1 MASRFF
7 FEVGI
12 FSLFVFSIFKAAMH
26 GIFGKFTPAIGPH
39 SSDVAIADVGVVMD
53 ANVVDV
59 VVDVVVGVSF
69 VIHKTN
75 AVPS

>member
-1 MASRFF
+1 
-7 FEVGI
+7 
-12 FSLFVFSIFKAAMH
+12 MH
-26 GIFGKFTPAIGPH
+26 GIFGRFAPAIGPH
-39 SSDVAIADVGVVMD
+39 SSDIAIDEVLVVTDADV
-53 ANVVDV
+53 VDVV

>member
-1 MASRFF
+1 
-7 FEVGI
+7 
-12 FSLFVFSIFKAAMH
+12 MH
-26 GIFGKFTPAIGPH
+26 GIFGKFVPAIGPH
-39 SSDVAIADVGVVMD
+39 SSDIAIDEVVVVTNADV
-53 ANVVDV
+53 VDVV

>member
-1 MASRFF
+1 M
-7 FEVGI
+7 
-12 FSLFVFSIFKAAMH
+12 FSLLKFPVFRAEMH
-26 GIFGKFTPAIGPH
+26 GIFGKFAPAIGPH
-39 SSDVAIADVGVVMD
+39 SSDIAIDEVVVVTNADV
-53 ANVVDV
+53 VDVV

>member
-1 MASRFF
+1 
-7 FEVGI
+7 
-12 FSLFVFSIFKAAMH
+12 MH
-26 GIFGKFTPAIGPH
+26 GIFGRFAPAIGPH

-59 VVDVVVGVSF
+59 VVVDVVVGVSF

>member
-1 MASRFF
+1 
-7 FEVGI
+7 
-12 FSLFVFSIFKAAMH
+12 MH
-26 GIFGKFTPAIGPH
+26 GIFGKFAPAIGPH
-39 SSDVAIADVGVVMD
+39 SSGVAIADVGVVTD

-59 VVDVVVGVSF
+59 VVVDVVVGYSF